1 MLGPGLTEHPQCCEL
16 DWMKHS
22 QCWGLVGPFPVTPS
36 QSGREVL
43 VRAAGLVSEQGPG
56 SGSVSPRG
64 REAGLLPQSSP
75 THLLSTLWAWGH
87 AGSQHP
93 CAFHAWHM
101 TVALEEHGSSLPMT
115 GKSVWERFWWKSL
128 GQHRLPAQHCRHMAH
143 MGVSLA
149 VPWQL
154 LPSPRAESGGPGCSQ
169 AGWLQSGQAGT
180 GERASKGSL
189 ALTFL

>member
-1 MLGPGLTEHPQCCEL
+1 MLRAGLDEAFPVLGAGWTIPSDSLPVRPGSPGQGSRAGVRAGAKQWVSLPEGERSRSPPTVLSHTPSEHPL
-16 DWMKHS
+16 
-22 QCWGLVGPFPVTPS
+22 GLGTC
-36 QSGREVL
+36 
-43 VRAAGLVSEQGPG
+43 
-56 SGSVSPRG
+56 
-64 REAGLLPQSSP
+64 
-75 THLLSTLWAWGH
+75 
-87 AGSQHP
+87 GSQHP
-93 CAFHAWHM
+93 CAFHAWRM

-128 GQHRLPAQHCRHMAH
+128 GQHRLPAQHCWHMAH

-169 AGWLQSGQAGT
+169 ASWLQSGQAGT